1 MQGLRVIKTVIDI
14 KGQKRFKNLP
24 QSQAKMDVTKIDS
37 LDLNLQSMDSA
48 AQMERF
54 IKKNF

>member
-54 IKKNF
+54 VKKNF